1 MSAEN
6 FISITGNIT
15 RDPEL
20 KDLPSGQP
28 VINFQIAQTPRQF
41 DKNTNT
47 WKDLETNFFRVS
59 AFGDVARNA
68 AASLARGSRVTVQG
82 EFRTERYKA
91 ADANGQM
98 VEKSSNN
105 IRAEEISVSLRYAT
119 ASVTRNA
126 KKENGGGFNQYASQQ
141 DNGFGN
147 GGNGG
152 FAQGGNDQDAP
163 F

>member
-82 EFRTERYKA
+82 EFRTERYKTVDPA
-91 ADANGQM
+91 TGNP

-126 KKENGGGFNQYASQQ
+126 KKEGNGFGQYASQQ
-141 DNGFGN
+141 DNGFN
-147 GGNGG
+147 GGG